1 LGKAEICRETVRNG
15 VSKEHFSTL
24 YHPSV
29 ACMLRNAA
37 LLAVTA
43 LPWADKGFADS
54 IQVTY

>member
-1 LGKAEICRETVRNG
+1 MG
-15 VSKEHFSTL
+15 HFLAL

-43 LPWADKGFADS
+43 LPWGDKGFADS

>member
-1 LGKAEICRETVRNG
+1 MR
-15 VSKEHFSTL
+15 HFLAL
-24 YHPSV
+24 YHPWM

-43 LPWADKGFADS
+43 LPWGDKGFADS